1 MEVTSCLSIS
11 RSRSVFVIPSSNIRP
26 RHKRP
31 HPGSSSRNL
40 SMSICLSCL
49 PSSVLSLW
57 CVEQNKSVQRDERR
71 PPLFFWTGSY
81 VAQLPLNSLI
91 VKDDFEILIPVS
103 SSRIVRHH
111 SLFTQ

>member
-1 MEVTSCLSIS
+1 M
-11 RSRSVFVIPSSNIRP
+11 
-26 RHKRP
+26 
-31 HPGSSSRNL
+31 
-40 SMSICLSCL
+40 
-49 PSSVLSLW
+49 W
-57 CVEQNKSVQRDERR
+57 NKINQCKEMKDA